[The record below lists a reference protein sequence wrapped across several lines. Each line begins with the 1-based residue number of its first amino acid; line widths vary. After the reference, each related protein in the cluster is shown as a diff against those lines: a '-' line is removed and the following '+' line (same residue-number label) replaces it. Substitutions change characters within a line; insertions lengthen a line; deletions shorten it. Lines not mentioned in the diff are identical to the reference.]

1 MRFKIQKLFKN
12 LSRPHLKNSPSPQ
25 VPRRPTASDSVE
37 RSENVSSSGVS
48 SMPGSGFLIGG
59 TTTAEQRFRPSFLS
73 SSPSSSPHNRRQLF
87 SPSPSLAPLNCDPES
102 SSSYRTLTA
111 EVRHKMEKRCN
122 EKLNE
127 QRLKYDQLLSELTSD
142 LELLTN
148 HMEAQDTATTT
159 EPCSQPLEQTIHE
172 LEEQNDRLQKSLVSC
187 EEQLQGSH
195 SDLKEIS
202 LESTTLR
209 RKVSDLECQ
218 LRNKENNFEEL
229 KCAEATLAAEL
240 KLQKQIC
247 KCHYETIESQD
258 ALSIRLQ
265 EMHQMLSEK
274 SAEAV
279 RNATAL
285 RWKNI
290 ELERMGKMAGEEKQ
304 RLRDEIEELMGTLS
318 GCKNRVLE
326 LERTAEVKAMEV
338 TKLNQRLQEADQT
351 QNHLQDNLLRSMEQL
366 SSLENQ
372 MFKWVAE

>member
-1 MRFKIQKLFKN
+1 
-12 LSRPHLKNSPSPQ
+12 
-25 VPRRPTASDSVE
+25 
-37 RSENVSSSGVS
+37 
-48 SMPGSGFLIGG
+48 MPESGFLIGG
-59 TTTAEQRFRPSFLS
+59 TTAEHRFRPSFR
-73 SSPSSSPHNRRQLF
+73 SSPSFSPHNRRQLF
-87 SPSPSLAPLNCDPES
+87 STSPSLAPINCEPEPPS
-102 SSSYRTLTA
+102 SRHSSA
-111 EVRHKMEKRCN
+111 EVRDKMEKRCN

-148 HMEAQDTATTT
+148 HMEAQDTATT

-195 SDLKEIS
+195 SEMKEINV
-202 LESTTLR
+202 ETGALR
-209 RKVSDLECQ
+209 RRVSDLECQ

-229 KCAEATLAAEL
+229 KCTEATLSAEL

-265 EMHQMLSEK
+265 EMHQLLSEK

-279 RNATAL
+279 RSGTAL

-290 ELERMGKMAGEEKQ
+290 ELERMGKLAGEEKQ
-304 RLRDEIEELMGTLS
+304 RLRDEIEELMQTLS
-318 GCKNRVLE
+318 GCRNRVLE
-326 LERTAEVKAMEV
+326 LERIAEGKSMEV
-338 TKLNQRLQEADQT
+338 TKLNQRLQDSDQT
-351 QNHLQDNLLRSMEQL
+351 QRHLQDNLLRSMEQL

-372 MFKWVAE
+372 IFKWVKKRRVEITE